1 MDKSLSKPCNKH
13 ERVGMKPHSFQELS
27 VVFPIKIYHNQNLYA
42 NRNAEVTGLDPT
54 SKWDNPLF
62 DFPNR
67 RSFFFYIPIHVLSS
81 DL

>member
-62 DFPNR
+62 
-67 RSFFFYIPIHVLSS
+67 
-81 DL
+81 